1 MANGYTNGGGSPPPT
16 PPLGSPI
23 IIGYENGGKNPA
35 YQKLKSVSYNA
46 TNSDQIYS
54 LVDSTSATSPS
65 VEMPKR
71 IELKN
76 TGRVALMVMVGYK
89 AYSDK
94 ETIDATDFDSSGDG
108 VNGETRYIHYMLMPG
123 EIYLPPVRGV
133 IVTGYDA
140 NVTQFDGTV
149 VDNAKLSAI
158 NSGLLWKD
166 STANIKAHVRPAGTD
181 PITIT
186 VGTNETN
193 LFRAGDLI
201 QIGRGTT
208 QTDLT
213 EATYYREI
221 LRVQSITDGEDMVCE
236 RGLYGT
242 DAGDY
247 DSTNWSAGHAI
258 DQPIYFPFFN
268 AYHDVDKYSVA
279 QTDGNGKFKAYNLFG
294 TGRSASQPSG
304 LVPSSFAL
312 KFYEAGYQK
321 LGLSGITS
329 STNSGLTA
337 STAYKIDITVD
348 GGTLFQD
355 LTFTT
360 DTSDLSFGK
369 VIRLI
374 QSAFDTQYYTAG
386 NLFEKKVYVGIENGD
401 VVFRSG
407 SRLSTS
413 AILLADTGAALSF
426 IDETANGRIPAAG
439 NIPSP
444 IAAKLPDDVVYDRVT
459 YATSPN
465 TGAFCYDDGNGKL
478 SGMCGGTINYE
489 TGAIDMTGCPPNA
502 EFVYSVAHTSAFSGK
517 LGSSSTTK
525 GGSLTDILA
534 NTPSSKW
541 DGQIDLKVF

>member
-1 MANGYTNGGGSPPPT
+1 MTAN
-16 PPLGSPI
+16 
-23 IIGYENGGKNPA
+23 
-35 YQKLKSVSYNA
+35 
-46 TNSDQIYS
+46 D
-54 LVDSTSATSPS
+54 D
-65 VEMPKR
+65 
-71 IELKN
+71 
-76 TGRVALMVMVGYK
+76 
-89 AYSDK
+89 
-94 ETIDATDFDSSGDG
+94 
-108 VNGETRYIHYMLMPG
+108 
-123 EIYLPPVRGV
+123 
-133 IVTGYDA
+133 

-312 KFYEAGYQK
+312 KFYNAGYQK

-329 STNSGLTA
+329 STNTGIAA
-337 STAYKIDITVD
+337 STELKLDITVD

-360 DTSDLSFGK
+360 DSSNANFGGTSGLISK
-369 VIRLI
+369 I
-374 QSAFDTQYYTAG
+374 QSALDTQYYTAG
-386 NLFEKKVYVGIENGD
+386 NLFEKKVTVGIVDGD
-401 VVFRSG
+401 IRFTSG

-413 AILLADTGAALSF
+413 AILLADTGDSGSF
-426 IDETANGRIPAAG
+426 IDAAANGRIPAAG

-541 DGQIDLKVF
+541 DGQIDLRVF